1 MHNRRDFLLAAAA
14 AATATG
20 LANAAGPTNVVVRD
34 IDLATADPARALP
47 LRLFMP
53 LTGRHLPLVL
63 FSHGAYSSG
72 RLYDPILRHWAAAG
86 FVILAPTHR
95 DSVSLGVKRGS
106 NDPRY
111 FSWRLEDMEFLV
123 ASLGEFRRQ
132 APEFSYRVD
141 RTRIAATGHS
151 FGGLVAQTLAGAT
164 YFDPASGNT
173 IHRNVKNVRAAI
185 VFSGAGRF
193 APLLRSEDFAALKL
207 PLLVTVGTEDL
218 QQAPGLSGY
227 QWRREP
233 FDLAASKP
241 KYLLTL
247 QGADHYLGGL
257 VGRDDLPQAA
267 QGPAWLTVF
276 NQTCEYFLRRYVA
289 GKRAAMPGIADGI
302 GHLESA

>member
-1 MHNRRDFLLAAAA
+1 MHNRREFLLAAAA
-14 AATATG
+14 AAAASG
-20 LANAAGPTNVVVRD
+20 LANDAVPAAVMVRD
-34 IDLATADPARALP
+34 IDLATPDPARALP
-47 LRLFMP
+47 VRVLMP
-53 LTGRHLPLVL
+53 STGRHLPLVV

-86 FVILAPTHR
+86 FAVLAPTHR

-123 ASLGEFRRQ
+123 TSLDAIRRQ
-132 APEFSYRVD
+132 APEFSSRVD
-141 RTRIAATGHS
+141 PARLAATGHS

-164 YFDPASGNT
+164 YFDPASGTT
-173 IHRNVKNVRAAI
+173 IHRTVKSVRAAI

-257 VGRDDLPQAA
+257 VGRNDLPQAA
-267 QGPAWLTVF
+267 QGPAWLTAF
-276 NQTCEYFLRRYVA
+276 NQTCGFFLRRYVA
-289 GKRAAMPGIADGI
+289 GKRVAMPGIADGT
-302 GHLESA
+302 GHLERA

>member
-1 MHNRRDFLLAAAA
+1 MRNRREFLSAAAAAA
-14 AATATG
+14 AATG
-20 LANAAGPTNVVVRD
+20 LTSYAAAADVTVRD
-34 IDLATADPARALP
+34 IDLATRDPARALP
-47 LRLFMP
+47 VRLFMP
-53 LTGRHLPLVL
+53 PAGRHLPLVL

-86 FVILAPTHR
+86 FAILAPTHR

-111 FSWRLEDMEFLV
+111 FGWRLEDMELLLS
-123 ASLGEFRRQ
+123 SLDALRRQ
-132 APEFSYRVD
+132 AAEFGGRVD
-141 RTRIAATGHS
+141 AARLAATGHS

-164 YFDPASGNT
+164 YFDPASGKT
-173 IHRNVKNVRAAI
+173 IHRAVKNARAAI

-193 APLLRSEDFAALKL
+193 APLLRTEDFAAMRL

-218 QQAPGLSGY
+218 QQAPGLTGY

-233 FDLAASKP
+233 FDLAAGRP

-267 QGPAWLTVF
+267 QGPAWLTTF
-276 NQTCEYFLRRYVA
+276 NRTCEYFLRRHVA
-289 GKRAAMPGIADGI
+289 GERVAMPDITDGT
-302 GHLESA
+302 GHLQRA

>member
-1 MHNRRDFLLAAAA
+1 MHNRREFLLAAGAA
-14 AATATG
+14 AAASAVANDAKPTG
-20 LANAAGPTNVVVRD
+20 VLVSD

-47 LRLFMP
+47 VRAFLP
-53 LTGRHLPLVL
+53 PAGRHLPLVL

-86 FVILAPTHR
+86 FAILAPTHR

-111 FSWRLEDMEFLV
+111 FSWRLEDMELLL
-123 ASLGEFRRQ
+123 ASLDSVGRQVPQFGRR
-132 APEFSYRVD
+132 ADP
-141 RTRIAATGHS
+141 TRLAATGHS

-164 YFDPASGNT
+164 YFDAASGIT
-173 IHRNVKNVRAAI
+173 VSRAAKNVRAAI

-193 APLLRSEDFAALKL
+193 APLLRTEDFAALKL

-218 QQAPGLSGY
+218 QQAPGLTGY

-233 FDLAASKP
+233 FDLAAGRP

-267 QGPAWLTVF
+267 QGPAWLATF
-276 NQTCEYFLRRYVA
+276 NRTCEYFLRRHVA
-289 GKRAAMPGIADGI
+289 GKRAAMPVIAAAT
-302 GHLESA
+302 GHLERA

>member
-14 AATATG
+14 TAAATG
-20 LANAAGPTNVVVRD
+20 LSNAAGPTNVVVRD

-47 LRLFMP
+47 VRLFMP
-53 LTGRHLPLVL
+53 PTGRHLPLVL

-72 RLYDPILRHWAAAG
+72 HLYDPILRHWAAAG
-86 FVILAPTHR
+86 FAVLAPTHR

-123 ASLGEFRRQ
+123 ASLDEVRRQ
-132 APEFSYRVD
+132 APEFSGRVD
-141 RTRIAATGHS
+141 ATRLAATGHS
-151 FGGLVAQTLAGAT
+151 FGGLVAQTLAGAS

-173 IHRNVKNVRAAI
+173 IHRKVKNVRAAI

-193 APLLRSEDFAALKL
+193 APLLRSEDFAALKI

-218 QQAPGLSGY
+218 QQAPGMTGY

-233 FDLAASKP
+233 FDLAASKS

-267 QGPAWLTVF
+267 QGLAWLTTF
-276 NQTCEYFLRRYVA
+276 NRTCEYFLRRHVA
-289 GKRAAMPGIADGI
+289 GKWVTIPDIADGT
-302 GHLESA
+302 GHLERA

>member
-1 MHNRRDFLLAAAA
+1 MHNRREFLLAAAA
-14 AATATG
+14 AAATTG
-20 LANAAGPTNVVVRD
+20 LANDAAATGVMVRD
-34 IDLATADPARALP
+34 IDLATQDPARALP
-47 LRLFMP
+47 VRLFMP
-53 LTGRHLPLVL
+53 PAGRHLPLAL

-86 FVILAPTHR
+86 FAVLAPTHR

-123 ASLGEFRRQ
+123 ASLDEVRRQ
-132 APEFSYRVD
+132 APDFSNRVD
-141 RTRIAATGHS
+141 PTRLAATGHS

-164 YFDPASGNT
+164 YFDPASDKT
-173 IHRNVKNVRAAI
+173 IDRAVKNVRAAI

-193 APLLRSEDFAALKL
+193 APLLRTEDFAALKL

-218 QQAPGLSGY
+218 QQAPGLTGY

-233 FDLAASKP
+233 FDLAAGKP

-247 QGADHYLGGL
+247 QGADHYLGGM

-267 QGPAWLTVF
+267 QGPAWLKTF
-276 NQTCEYFLRRYVA
+276 NRTCEYFLRRHVA
-289 GKRAAMPGIADGI
+289 GKRVAMPDIADGT
-302 GHLESA
+302 GHLERA

>member
-1 MHNRRDFLLAAAA
+1 MHNRREFLLAAAA
-14 AATATG
+14 AAAATG
-20 LANAAGPTNVVVRD
+20 LANDAAATGVTVRD

-47 LRLFMP
+47 VRLCMP
-53 LTGRHLPLVL
+53 PTGRHLPLVL

-86 FVILAPTHR
+86 FAVLAPTHR

-111 FSWRLEDMEFLV
+111 FSWRLEDMELLL
-123 ASLGEFRRQ
+123 ASLDSVGRQVPQFGRR
-132 APEFSYRVD
+132 ADP
-141 RTRIAATGHS
+141 TRLAATGHS

-164 YFDPASGNT
+164 YFDAASAITVN
-173 IHRNVKNVRAAI
+173 RAAKNVRAAI
-185 VFSGAGRF
+185 VFSGAGRI
-193 APLLRSEDFAALKL
+193 APLLRTEDFAALKL

-218 QQAPGLSGY
+218 QQAPGLTGY

-257 VGRDDLPQAA
+257 VGRDDLPHAV
-267 QGPAWLTVF
+267 QGPGWLTAF

>member
-1 MHNRRDFLLAAAA
+1 MHSRREFLLAAATV
-14 AATATG
+14 AATTGIANGATPADIMV
-20 LANAAGPTNVVVRD
+20 LD
-34 IDLATADPARALP
+34 IDLATPDPARALP
-47 LRLFMP
+47 VRVFLP
-53 LTGRHLPLVL
+53 PSGRHLPLVL

-86 FVILAPTHR
+86 FAILAPTHR
-95 DSVSLGVKRGS
+95 DSVSQGVKRGS

-111 FSWRLEDMEFLV
+111 FSWRLEDMEFMV
-123 ASLGEFRRQ
+123 ASLAAVGRQ
-132 APEFSYRVD
+132 VPRFSSRVNS
-141 RTRIAATGHS
+141 TRLAATGHS

-164 YFDPASGNT
+164 YFDPVSGKT
-173 IHRNVKNVRAAI
+173 INRAVQDVHAAI

-193 APLLRSEDFAALKL
+193 APLLRAEDFAALKI

-218 QQAPGLSGY
+218 QQAPGMSGY

-267 QGPAWLTVF
+267 QGPAWLTAL
-276 NQTCEYFLRRYVA
+276 NETCGYFLRRHVA
-289 GKRAAMPGIADGI
+289 GKRAAMPVIAETVA
-302 GHLESA
+302 HLERA

>member
-1 MHNRRDFLLAAAA
+1 MRNRREFLLAGAAAA
-14 AATATG
+14 AATAV
-20 LANAAGPTNVVVRD
+20 ASDPVPTDVMVRD
-34 IDLATADPARALP
+34 IDLGTAEPARTLP
-47 LRLFMP
+47 VRVILP
-53 LTGRHLPLVL
+53 KAGRQLPLVL

-86 FVILAPTHR
+86 FAILAPTHR

-111 FSWRLEDMEFLV
+111 FSWRLEDMELLL
-123 ASLGEFRRQ
+123 ASLESVGRQ
-132 APEFSYRVD
+132 VPQFASQANP
-141 RTRIAATGHS
+141 TRLAATGHS

-164 YFDPASGNT
+164 YFEASSGRT
-173 IHRNVKNVRAAI
+173 MHRAVQNVRAAI

-193 APLLRSEDFAALKL
+193 APLLRTEDFAALKL

-218 QQAPGLSGY
+218 QQAPGMTGY

-233 FDLAASKP
+233 FDLAASKQ

-247 QGADHYLGGL
+247 TGADHYLGGL

-267 QGPAWLTVF
+267 QGPAWLTTF
-276 NQTCEYFLRRYVA
+276 NRTSEYFLRRHVA
-289 GKRAAMPGIADGI
+289 GKRVAMPDITDGT